1 MLKIALC
8 CSRFSIILVLMFSAE
23 VKNGVSESSSMNGF
37 QNSSS
42 SDGNA
47 PEHVNGFI
55 NDVEIG

>member
-1 MLKIALC
+1 
-8 CSRFSIILVLMFSAE
+8 MFSAE